1 MFQGT
6 WKLPPPAQPASW
18 SPGMLLQWQSDT
30 TGSLTVK
37 QVRASCSG
45 SCRPA
50 DLVWGYQK
58 ATANSTDSLTAAD
71 KNPSLW
77 DLCGMFKEDC
87 RIQGLFMQESKLS
100 SSAPCKKEHLEHS
113 SHFRGGSV
121 CIFNFSLGWTEKNWR
136 KIHWYQHHLLFNL
149 MHLRLSC
156 FFMIENV
163 YLRRSITFFFLHVI
177 LFRWKQ
183 PCTGVY
189 SAWHRV
195 HCYHHWPQTWRGLH
209 YHRVCCNWSWRQPC
223 QQQASYCHL
232 QNRWDLSI
240 W

>member
-50 DLVWGYQK
+50 GRAWGYQK
-58 ATANSTDSLTAAD
+58 ATANSRDSLTAAD

-87 RIQGLFMQESKLS
+87 RIQGLFMQKSKLS

-121 CIFNFSLGWTEKNWR
+121 CIFNLSLGWTEKNWR
-136 KIHWYQHHLLFNL
+136 KIHWNQHHLLFNL

-156 FFMIENV
+156 VFLWLKM
-163 YLRRSITFFFLHVI
+163 YTWRDPLHFFF
-177 LFRWKQ
+177 
-183 PCTGVY
+183 
-189 SAWHRV
+189 SS
-195 HCYHHWPQTWRGLH
+195 HHPL
-209 YHRVCCNWSWRQPC
+209 
-223 QQQASYCHL
+223 
-232 QNRWDLSI
+232 
-240 W
+240 